1 MQKSLLNTKQKSLI
15 FSSMLFA
22 LFGCG
27 GGSGNAN
34 NVPSNP
40 TNPTIPSTN
49 DPAVIA
55 IVSSNNG
62 FNFYGDA
69 VGKVG
74 QNIGLGIHHPSAAK
88 LVDIKWTQTS
98 GPDVDLIAD
107 HTNVIGFTPDVIG
120 TYSFAVDARMCS
132 SVQDNSCGSL
142 SSANI
147 TISVDNQSSNASI
160 RLDHTAVERGRVS
173 FRVDPLNGKTIQ
185 SVDWEQAIGINN
197 VQAIDIEEQENR
209 LFFEAPVVNQD
220 SILKFTAT
228 VTFSDNTSATDDVYV
243 GVRNTEIDDANGYF
257 PRYSDNIVSE
267 NMFAYETNS
276 PYAQAVERC
285 VYTNQ
290 INRSCDFSELPLIG
304 MQTMTP
310 SIDDIMDRVLVSHAW
325 MGERFRQY
333 LTDSAVGPDMLNLL
347 RGVTAIVISYEV
359 RPSFYWAVTG
369 AIYLD
374 ADNFWL
380 TPLERDTLNE
390 IPDYR
395 SGFGSELQFI
405 MPWRYVK
412 NNDYYP
418 LGRYPVVERGSRNFA
433 DLEADISWLMYH
445 ELGHANDF
453 FPPARWS
460 SLSLNNSPL
469 ETINLPSITPD
480 SDALASVYPL
490 RSDEM
495 HKLAQVNYGGDT
507 ATTGQKN
514 TTADDVTDLFIPDLS
529 TGFYNYYTTRE
540 DYATLF
546 EKFMMKYRL
555 DADSD
560 IAIVSNNDNPGYNVT
575 WGQRNRFN
583 DPALQ
588 DRVLFTVN
596 RVLPEIDA
604 AAIQATLPAPQ
615 LMTAG
620 NTWFE
625 NLTIGSAAK
634 SADQL
639 QWTPAQMSAQMRQ
652 DVRIP
657 TSHKDNDL
665 LTNQK

>member
-1 MQKSLLNTKQKSLI
+1 
-15 FSSMLFA
+15 
-22 LFGCG
+22 
-27 GGSGNAN
+27 
-34 NVPSNP
+34 
-40 TNPTIPSTN
+40 
-49 DPAVIA
+49 
-55 IVSSNNG
+55 
-62 FNFYGDA
+62 
-69 VGKVG
+69 
-74 QNIGLGIHHPSAAK
+74 
-88 LVDIKWTQTS
+88 
-98 GPDVDLIAD
+98 
-107 HTNVIGFTPDVIG
+107 
-120 TYSFAVDARMCS
+120 
-132 SVQDNSCGSL
+132 
-142 SSANI
+142 
-147 TISVDNQSSNASI
+147 
-160 RLDHTAVERGRVS
+160 
-173 FRVDPLNGKTIQ
+173 
-185 SVDWEQAIGINN
+185 
-197 VQAIDIEEQENR
+197 
-209 LFFEAPVVNQD
+209 
-220 SILKFTAT
+220 
-228 VTFSDNTSATDDVYV
+228 
-243 GVRNTEIDDANGYF
+243 
-257 PRYSDNIVSE
+257 
-267 NMFAYETNS
+267 
-276 PYAQAVERC
+276 
-285 VYTNQ
+285 
-290 INRSCDFSELPLIG
+290 
-304 MQTMTP
+304 
-310 SIDDIMDRVLVSHAW
+310 
-325 MGERFRQY
+325 
-333 LTDSAVGPDMLNLL
+333 
-347 RGVTAIVISYEV
+347 
-359 RPSFYWAVTG
+359 
-369 AIYLD
+369 
-374 ADNFWL
+374 
-380 TPLERDTLNE
+380 
-390 IPDYR
+390 
-395 SGFGSELQFI
+395 
-405 MPWRYVK
+405 
-412 NNDYYP
+412 
-418 LGRYPVVERGSRNFA
+418 
-433 DLEADISWLMYH
+433 LMYH

-495 HKLAQVNYGGDT
+495 HKLAQVNFGGDT

-665 LTNQK
+665 LTNKK